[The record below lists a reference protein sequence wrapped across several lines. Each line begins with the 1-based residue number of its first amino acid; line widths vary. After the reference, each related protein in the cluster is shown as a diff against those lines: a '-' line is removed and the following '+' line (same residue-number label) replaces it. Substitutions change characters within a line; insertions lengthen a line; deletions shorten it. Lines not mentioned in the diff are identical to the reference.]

1 MDRGKK
7 SSRGLSPQ
15 SPSRSRPANIST
27 EQSRGQAGSRQGPGR
42 VQAGSRP
49 GPGRVQAGE
58 CFSSHNYQSHL
69 FNFPKMETE
78 LLRESRPAASHRTCK
93 QCLYFYRP
101 DSVYIHTGL
110 SIFSPFLPAQ
120 CQDCQEGRA
129 PGWVVVVVCLK
140 VAVPG

>member
-27 EQSRGQAGSRQGPGR
+27 EQSRLQAGSRL
-42 VQAGSRP
+42 

-78 LLRESRPAASHRTCK
+78 LLRESRPAASHRAWACK
-93 QCLYFYRP
+93 HCLYFYRP
-101 DSVYIHTGL
+101 DSVYIHTDL

>member
-27 EQSRGQAGSRQGPGR
+27 EQSRGQAGSRQSPGR
-42 VQAGSRP
+42 GQV
-49 GPGRVQAGE
+49 GE

-78 LLRESRPAASHRTCK
+78 LLRESRPAASHRAWACK
-93 QCLYFYRP
+93 HCLYFYRP
-101 DSVYIHTGL
+101 DSVYIHTDL

>member
-27 EQSRGQAGSRQGPGR
+27 EQSRGQAGSRPDPGW
-42 VQAGSRP
+42 
-49 GPGRVQAGE
+49 VQAGE

-78 LLRESRPAASHRTCK
+78 LLRESRPAASHRAWACK
-93 QCLYFYRP
+93 HCLYFYRP
-101 DSVYIHTGL
+101 DWVYIHTDL

>member
-15 SPSRSRPANIST
+15 SPSRSRPANISA
-27 EQSRGQAGSRQGPGR
+27 EQSRGQAGSRQ
-42 VQAGSRP
+42 

-78 LLRESRPAASHRTCK
+78 LLRESRPAASHRAWACK
-93 QCLYFYRP
+93 HCLYFYRP
-101 DSVYIHTGL
+101 DSVYIQHSHRSLYFLSFSPSSMSGL
-110 SIFSPFLPAQ
+110 S
-120 CQDCQEGRA
+120 GRKSA
-129 PGWVVVVVCLK
+129 WLGGGGGVSKSGGARLTS
-140 VAVPG
+140 